1 VTYDGH
7 SAGDSSWRHP
17 APDAR
22 YARGYGWQAGW
33 KDSLERSL
41 LPAAFRSR
49 AYKPARYLNRRKAVI
64 VTYHGFTDTRSHHGI
79 ENHERKHVHVDD
91 FRTQVAFLKQHYQVL
106 PLADLVRILATGEP
120 LPERSAVIT
129 IDDGYRS
136 TYTLAYPVLRE
147 QGVPAVVFFATEYV
161 DAKRYLWTDRV
172 EYAIDRAPAG
182 TYRLHSG
189 GIDLQLP
196 LAPRSLGEGGLNGLE
211 SRAAADRLVRSAIKA
226 LPQATRDEA
235 VDALERTTGARL
247 GTGDAVPAIYQPV
260 EWTEA
265 VEMARSGV
273 MAIGSHTHTHVI
285 LSRCRPEAAADEL
298 QRSRQIIE
306 NRLSMS
312 CDLFCYPNGRR
323 GDFNETTKQ
332 LVQEAGYTCALTT
345 VHGLNAPGA
354 DVFTLKRYPMT
365 GRMVQGELEV
375 RLSGVVE
382 WPSTIRDA
390 AGSAFAFGRGS
401 RRHG

>member
-1 VTYDGH
+1 M
-7 SAGDSSWRHP
+7 
-17 APDAR
+17 
-22 YARGYGWQAGW
+22 
-33 KDSLERSL
+33 
-41 LPAAFRSR
+41 
-49 AYKPARYLNRRKAVI
+49 
-64 VTYHGFTDTRSHHGI
+64 
-79 ENHERKHVHVDD
+79 
-91 FRTQVAFLKQHYQVL
+91 L
-106 PLADLVRILATGEP
+106 PLAELVRILATGAP

-147 QGVPAVVFFATEYV
+147 LGVPAVVFFATEYV

-182 TYRLHSG
+182 TYRLQSG
-189 GIDLQLP
+189 GVDLLLP
-196 LAPRSLGEGGLNGLE
+196 LNGVE
-211 SRAAADRLVRSAIKA
+211 SRAAADRAVRSAIKA
-226 LPQATRDEA
+226 LPQSTRDEA

-247 GTGDAVPAIYQPV
+247 GAGDTVPAIYQPV

-298 QRSRQIIE
+298 RRSRQIIE
-306 NRLSMS
+306 NRLSMP

-323 GDFNETTKQ
+323 GDFDDTTKR

-345 VHGLNAPGA
+345 VHGMNAPGA

-365 GRMVQGELEV
+365 GRMLQGELEV

-382 WPSTIRDA
+382 W
-390 AGSAFAFGRGS
+390 AGAWLK
-401 RRHG
+401 

>member
-1 VTYDGH
+1 MTYDGH
-7 SAGDSSWRHP
+7 STGDWTRRHP
-17 APDAR
+17 SPNAR
-22 YARGYGWQAGW
+22 HARGSGWQAGW

-64 VTYHGFTDTRSHHGI
+64 VTYHGFTDTRAHHGI

-91 FRTQVAFLKQHYQVL
+91 FRKQVAFLKQHYQVL
-106 PLADLVRILATGEP
+106 PLAELVRLLATGAA
-120 LPERSAVIT
+120 LPERTAVIT

-147 QGVPAVVFFATEYV
+147 LGVPAVVFFATEYV

-182 TYRLHSG
+182 EYRLQSG
-189 GIDLQLP
+189 GVDLRLP
-196 LAPRSLGEGGLNGLE
+196 LGPHSLGEAGLNDVE
-211 SRAAADRLVRSAIKA
+211 SRAAADRAVRSAIKA
-226 LPQATRDEA
+226 LPQAARDEA

-247 GTGDAVPAIYQPV
+247 GAAGTAPAIYQPV

-273 MAIGSHTHTHVI
+273 MAIGSHTHSHVI
-285 LSRCRPEAAADEL
+285 LTRCRPEVAAGEL
-298 QRSRQIIE
+298 AASKKTIE
-306 NRLSMS
+306 DRLALT

-323 GDFNETTKQ
+323 GDFDPNTAR
-332 LVQEAGYTCALTT
+332 LVRDAGYRCALTT
-345 VHGLNAPGA
+345 VHGNNGHDA
-354 DVFTLKRYPMT
+354 DVYTLKRYPMT
-365 GRMVQGELEV
+365 GRMLPGELEV

-390 AGSAFAFGRGS
+390 AGSALGRGS

>member
-1 VTYDGH
+1 MTLDPH
-7 SAGDSSWRHP
+7 PSPSAGF
-17 APDAR
+17 
-22 YARGYGWQAGW
+22 ARGSGWQAGRW

-64 VTYHGFTDTRSHHGI
+64 VTYHGFTDTRAHHGI

-106 PLADLVRILATGEP
+106 PLAELVRLLATNAP
-120 LPERSAVIT
+120 LPERAAVIS

-136 TYTLAYPVLRE
+136 TYTLAFPVLKALN
-147 QGVPAVVFFATEYV
+147 VPAVVFFATEYV
-161 DAKRYLWTDRV
+161 DEKRYLWTDRV

-182 TYRLHSG
+182 EYAVGAG
-189 GIDLQLP
+189 GAALRLP
-196 LAPRSLGEGGLNGLE
+196 LNSVE
-211 SRAAADRLVRSAIKA
+211 SRAAADRAVRTAFKA
-226 LPQATRDEA
+226 LPQSSRDDA
-235 VDALERTTGARL
+235 VEALERGL
-247 GTGDAVPAIYQPV
+247 GTSLAATRTPPPIYQPI
-260 EWTEA
+260 EWPEA

-285 LSRCRPEAAADEL
+285 LSRCSADSATAEL
-298 QRSRQIIE
+298 RRSKQILE
-306 NRLSMS
+306 DRLSMP

-323 GDFNETTKQ
+323 GDFDVATRT
-332 LVQEAGYTCALTT
+332 LVQRAGYSCALTT
-345 VHGLNAPGA
+345 VHGLNSPGA
-354 DVFTLKRYPMT
+354 DVYTLKRYPMT
-365 GRMVQGELEV
+365 GRMLQGELEV

-382 WPSTIRDA
+382 WPSTIA
-390 AGSAFAFGRGS
+390 RGF